1 MQCLMFPGTERL
13 QHSITAA
20 TEPCSTE
27 VTLSDEEQPRS
38 TFEDN
43 IDTSRPCT
51 TAEAE

>member
-1 MQCLMFPGTERL
+1 MQCLMFLGTQRL
-13 QHSITAA
+13 QHSTTVA

-27 VTLSDEEQPRS
+27 ATLPDEEHLRS

-43 IDTSRPCT
+43 IDTSRPST